1 MSLTITPQ
9 ISGQQANSTLS
20 YCFINEPLKVHVTD
34 SLSTV
39 NQIFVDVTQIS
50 TSTGTAETTRAEYV
64 VRDIIS
70 LGGIAIDLMK
80 VVKQLHDFDVYHFSN
95 VSELSGTSGKD
106 SVLSK
111 YIYKFEFYTNIST
124 TKTTVLKLPILGG
137 RTFQNFVPAVSH
149 TTSIVELSN
158 FDNAYLK
165 NYTNV
170 SYALKNIASVGDSDY
185 SLTATSNVVN
195 QGDES
200 CEGRIIWKSKLG
212 GWMYWGMNLKTSKI
226 NGSYSGS
233 IDNGMFESTNFSGG
247 GNAYIPVDYT
257 SVSSGTSITLK
268 CLSLTAEEL
277 IGVAEINGS
286 PAVYYQ
292 KSTSSSLELM
302 KLTSATAPIK
312 THINGG
318 DFSVSLSGLFEYE
331 SRVK

>member
-1 MSLTITPQ
+1 MALAITPQ
-9 ISGQQANSTLS
+9 ISGQQTGGAIT
-20 YCFINEPLKVHVTD
+20 YCFINEPLKVHIED
-34 SLSTV
+34 SDPAV
-39 NQIFVDVTQIS
+39 NEIYADITQIS
-50 TSTGTAETTRAEYV
+50 TYTGIAEPIKLKYI

-70 LGGIAIDLMK
+70 LGGVAIDLMK

-95 VSELSGTSGKD
+95 DSELSGVSGKD

-111 YIYKFEFYTNIST
+111 YIYKFQFYTNISD
-124 TKTTVLKLPILGG
+124 TKTTIQKLPILGG
-137 RTFQNFVPAVSH
+137 RTFENFVPTVNH
-149 TTSIVELSN
+149 LTPILELSN

-170 SYALKNIASVGDSDY
+170 SYTLKDISTVIDSNY
-185 SLTATSNVVN
+185 SLTTVSSVVT
-195 QGDES
+195 QGEES

-212 GWMYWGMNLKTSKI
+212 GWMYWGMNLKTSKVK
-226 NGSYSGS
+226 GSYQGN

-247 GNAYIPVDYT
+247 GQAYIPVDYT

-292 KSTSSSLELM
+292 KTTSSGLELM
-302 KLTSATAPIK
+302 RLTSATAPIK

-318 DFSVSLSGLFEYE
+318 DFSVSLKGLFNYE
-331 SRVK
+331 HRVK